1 MMMMMPPGMMM
12 MGMPPGMMMQGGPPQ
27 PNLEQPDFNQQLDML
42 SQNAPLP
49 SV

>member
-1 MMMMMPPGMMM
+1 
-12 MGMPPGMMMQGGPPQ
+12 MMMQGGPPQ
-27 PNLEQPDFNQQLDML
+27 PNIQQPDLNQQMDMM